1 MNTAFAD
8 PGHAGPAGGGEE
20 EARRKRDLDLLARA
34 SRTELEDLWN
44 GLDDK
49 PAHTR
54 LRGPETGLVMVRG
67 RIGGGGAPFNLGEA
81 TVSRASVQLADGA
94 VGHAYRL
101 GTDRRAA
108 ELAAIIDALARDDGR
123 RAVIADRLL
132 TPLAERLAAEAA
144 GRAEET
150 AATKVDFFTM
160 VRGED

>member
-8 PGHAGPAGGGEE
+8 PDQAGPAEKGKDEGQ
-20 EARRKRDLDLLARA
+20 RKRDLDLLARA
-34 SRTELEDLWN
+34 SRAELEDLWN

-81 TVSRASVQLADGA
+81 TVSRASVRLADGS

-108 ELAAIIDALARDDGR
+108 ELAALIDALAQDAAR
-123 RAVIADRLL
+123 RALIADRLL
-132 TPLAERLAAEAA
+132 TPLSERLRAEAA
-144 GRAEET
+144 ARAEET